1 MFDPKT
7 IHIRLMMALSDAI
20 VIEQTP
26 VRKHEMQ
33 HMMTILQE
41 RYKPKDTVI
50 ETKTVS
56 T

>member
-1 MFDPKT
+1 MLDPKT

-20 VIEQTP
+20 AIEQTP

-33 HMMTILQE
+33 HMLKVLSE
-41 RYKPKDTVI
+41 RYKPKTTVI
-50 ETKTVS
+50 ETKVVS

>member
-1 MFDPKT
+1 MLDPKT

-26 VRKHEMQ
+26 VRKHEMI
-33 HMMTILQE
+33 HMLNMLRE

-50 ETKTVS
+50 ETKTTKS
-56 T
+56 